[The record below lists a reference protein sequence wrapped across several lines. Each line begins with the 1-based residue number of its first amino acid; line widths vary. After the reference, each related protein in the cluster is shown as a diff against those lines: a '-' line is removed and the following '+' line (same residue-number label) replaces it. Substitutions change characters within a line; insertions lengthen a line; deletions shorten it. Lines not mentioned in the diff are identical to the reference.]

1 MLTSDD
7 IREQLAQQERELI
20 QQSRE
25 IEELRAQLS
34 QKEREAARINEDYSQ
49 IKRTAE
55 ELRAANE
62 ALTFYLNRY
71 KRVKEK
77 ILPPGSWRENVVR
90 RALRLMAAPSVQQ
103 HFLSAELGIDLDL
116 VRCSLQ
122 TCHDATSSCDG

>member
-1 MLTSDD
+1 MSVCEAALAGSAAFAMTEQRTLPLPIDSDHT
-7 IREQLAQQERELI
+7 REQLAQQERELI

-90 RALRLMAAPSVQQ
+90 RLALPLLARREQRARST
-103 HFLSAELGIDLDL
+103 G
-116 VRCSLQ
+116 
-122 TCHDATSSCDG
+122 T